1 MELFAILFFSF
12 LACVFSFLAALI
24 GQLQS
29 CRKRQALLRKLILP
43 LVLVVLLVL
52 TFMIP
57 VACIDALEIKEAVDE
72 SGALGMIVLL
82 GAVTITLLTSIP
94 FIIALCASLGC
105 LLAWIIFGFMC
116 LAGTAY
122 PPEKDGDSYQ
132 FRVFDR

>member
-57 VACIDALEIKEAVDE
+57 GACIDALGIKEAE
-72 SGALGMIVLL
+72 EAGGLIMIVWMLAAGVMML
-82 GAVTITLLTSIP
+82 ASIP
-94 FIIALCASLGC
+94 FIITLCASLGC

-116 LAGTAY
+116 LSGNAY
-122 PPEKDGDSYQ
+122 PEEKKGDAYQ
-132 FRVFDR
+132 FRIIDK

>member
-1 MELFAILFFSF
+1 MELIAILFFSF

-57 VACIDALEIKEAVDE
+57 VACIDALGIKDAEEA
-72 SGALGMIVLL
+72 GGLIMIAWMLAAGV
-82 GAVTITLLTSIP
+82 AMLTSIP
-94 FIIALCASLGC
+94 FIITLCAWIGC

-122 PPEKDGDSYQ
+122 PPEKNGDTYQ

>member
-57 VACIDALEIKEAVDE
+57 VACIDALGIEEAE
-72 SGALGMIVLL
+72 AAGGFIMIALMLAAGVAML
-82 GAVTITLLTSIP
+82 ASIP
-94 FIIALCASLGC
+94 FIITLCAALGSF
-105 LLAWIIFGFMC
+105 LAWIIFAFMC

-132 FRVFDR
+132 FRVFDK

>member
-1 MELFAILFFSF
+1 MKLIAILFFSF

-57 VACIDALEIKEAVDE
+57 VACIDALGIEEAE
-72 SGALGMIVLL
+72 EAGGFIMIALMLAAGVAM
-82 GAVTITLLTSIP
+82 LTSIP
-94 FIIALCASLGC
+94 FIITLCASIGC

-132 FRVFDR
+132 FRVFDK

>member
-1 MELFAILFFSF
+1 MELIAILFFSF

-57 VACIDALEIKEAVDE
+57 VACIDALEIKEAE
-72 SGALGMIVLL
+72 EAGGLIMIALMLAAGVAML
-82 GAVTITLLTSIP
+82 ASIP